1 MMLMVDVEAISSQYN
16 STVLSFFLSWPDYD
30 VIMSYII
37 CIHNIY
43 VYYTALF
50 HQFVNGIV
58 WYCLVSIHGIAWFDK
73 RA

>member
-1 MMLMVDVEAISSQYN
+1 M
-16 STVLSFFLSWPDYD
+16 SWPDD
-30 VIMSYII
+30 DIIMLYTI

-43 VYYTALF
+43 VYYTALV